1 MEAAAQREVPA
12 QAAVAAPDPPR
23 RTLAEHVRA
32 VTLAGVVPDRRPGS
46 PERGPVPAAAPNIAR
61 RSSVYPFE
69 VCAVRGGTKTRRE
82 PAYRYAESGLS
93 NVVLINAVT
102 TTCSRCGEIYTG
114 FHAIERL
121 HKAIAAALIRK
132 KGRLAP
138 EEIRFLRK
146 SLGWSGVDFARR
158 MGTTK
163 ETVSRWESGKLS
175 MGPQADRLLRMFV
188 AKGTPIEQYPV
199 DVLSEVAADGPARP
213 ARVELEDGPKGWTF
227 RPGPALVS

>member
-1 MEAAAQREVPA
+1 MAKCPQ
-12 QAAVAAPDPPR
+12 
-23 RTLAEHVRA
+23 
-32 VTLAGVVPDRRPGS
+32 
-46 PERGPVPAAAPNIAR
+46 
-61 RSSVYPFE
+61 
-69 VCAVRGGTKTRRE
+69 CGGMTKTRRE

-102 TTCSRCGEIYTG
+102 TTSCSKCGEVYTG
-114 FHAIERL
+114 FRAIKRL
-121 HKAIAAALIRK
+121 HKAIATALIHK

-175 MGPQADRLLRMFV
+175 MGPQADRLLRMLV
-188 AKGTPIEQYPV
+188 AKSTPVEQYPV
-199 DVLSEVAADGPARP
+199 DVLSQVAANGPARP

>member
-1 MEAAAQREVPA
+1 MTKCAQCG
-12 QAAVAAPDPPR
+12 
-23 RTLAEHVRA
+23 
-32 VTLAGVVPDRRPGS
+32 GV
-46 PERGPVPAAAPNIAR
+46 
-61 RSSVYPFE
+61 
-69 VCAVRGGTKTRRE
+69 TKTRRE

-102 TTCSRCGEIYTG
+102 TTSCSKCGEVYTG

-163 ETVSRWESGKLS
+163 ETVSRWESGKLP
-175 MGPQADRLLRMFV
+175 MGPQADRLLRMLV
-188 AKGTPIEQYPV
+188 AKSTPVEQYPV
-199 DVLSEVAADGPARP
+199 DVLSQVAADGPARQ

-227 RPGPALVS
+227 RAGPALVS